1 MFLACICDI
10 AANGKPCGTE
20 WLGTLQDLVAPG
32 NRHVVHY
39 PLVHVPFMNTLLQKL
54 QFLTVRL
61 LTFVDLGA
69 QGLWFGHIFSE
80 GHL

>member
-20 WLGTLQDLVAPG
+20 WLGTLQDVVAPG
-32 NRHVVHY
+32 NGHVVHY
-39 PLVHVPFMNTLLQKL
+39 PLVHISFMNTFLQKL
-54 QFLTVRL
+54 QFLTVCL
-61 LTFVDLGA
+61 LTCVGLGA
-69 QGLWFGHIFSE
+69 HSLWFAHIFSE